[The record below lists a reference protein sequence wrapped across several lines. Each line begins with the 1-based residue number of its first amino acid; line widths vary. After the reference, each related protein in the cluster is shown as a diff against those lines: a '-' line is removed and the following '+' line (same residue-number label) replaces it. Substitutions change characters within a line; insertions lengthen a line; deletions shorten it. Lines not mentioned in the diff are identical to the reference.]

1 MTSCDEE
8 AWDKKKSL
16 WPILA
21 LLFQKSKVQ
30 KRLEQA
36 QIVQDCCCC
45 TACGARAWCH
55 RHFLIL
61 PWRVATFLEGLFPGI
76 RKACWKLR
84 VTPKDAQGKTFH
96 GVGHDSKVWY
106 WSFER
111 DMKALIFTA
120 GLNFPA
126 YGCFMVLFL
135 SDYSHQPLQ
144 DPYGGQRQR
153 HCPSRLSAY
162 STGCSEFSIS
172 CSARTKNLPHEQRP

>member
-1 MTSCDEE
+1 MGMVAKVTRMTSCDEE

-120 GLNFPA
+120 GLKFPA
-126 YGCFMVLFL
+126 YGCIFYRTILINL
-135 SDYSHQPLQ
+135 SKILMAGKGKGTAHLDCQYTAPAAVNFQ
-144 DPYGGQRQR
+144 
-153 HCPSRLSAY
+153 
-162 STGCSEFSIS
+162 
-172 CSARTKNLPHEQRP
+172 